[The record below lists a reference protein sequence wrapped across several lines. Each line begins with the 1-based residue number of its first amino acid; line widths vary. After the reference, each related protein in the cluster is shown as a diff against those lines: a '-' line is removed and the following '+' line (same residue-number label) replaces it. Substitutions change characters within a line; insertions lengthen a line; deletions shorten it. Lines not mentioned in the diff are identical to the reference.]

1 MLSSYLKSKTQF
13 VEQVDN
19 WEESIEIASKPLIDK
34 EFITSEYIDE
44 MIQNVKIN
52 GSYIVIVPEIAMPHA
67 STDKGVLQTGMSFLK
82 LTTPVTF
89 PDNQE
94 VKLFF
99 VLAAKDSTTHLELLS
114 DLSSILIEEDFR
126 EKLKNTNSEEDLLQ
140 LLELVEE

>member
-13 VEQVDN
+13 VDEVRS
-19 WEESIEIASKPLIDK
+19 WEESIEIASKPLI
-34 EFITSEYIDE
+34 ENNYITSEYIE
-44 MIQNVKIN
+44 AMVENVKVN
-52 GSYIVIVPEIAMPHA
+52 GAYIVIVPEIAMPHA
-67 STDKGVLQTGMSFLK
+67 STDRGVMKTGMSFLK
-82 LTTPVTF
+82 LNKPVLF

-126 EKLKNTNSEEDLLQ
+126 ERLKDVNSEEDLLS
-140 LLELVEE
+140 LLELVE

>member
-13 VEQVDN
+13 VDEVRS
-19 WEESIEIASKPLIDK
+19 WEESIEIASKPLI
-34 EFITSEYIDE
+34 ENNYITSEYIE
-44 MIQNVKIN
+44 AMVENVKVN
-52 GSYIVIVPEIAMPHA
+52 GAYIVIVPEIAMPHA
-67 STDKGVLQTGMSFLK
+67 STDRGVMKTGMSFLK
-82 LTTPVTF
+82 LNKPVLF

-126 EKLKNTNSEEDLLQ
+126 ERLKEVTSEEDLLS
-140 LLELVEE
+140 LLELVE

>member
-13 VEQVDN
+13 VDEVGS
-19 WEESIEIASKPLIDK
+19 WEESIELASKPLIENDY
-34 EFITSEYIDE
+34 ITSDYIDAMVE
-44 MIQNVKIN
+44 NVKVN
-52 GSYIVIVPEIAMPHA
+52 GAYIVIVPEIAMPHA
-67 STDKGVLQTGMSFLK
+67 STDKGVMKTGMSFLR
-82 LTTPVTF
+82 LNEAVQF

-126 EKLKNTNSEEDLLQ
+126 EKLKEASTEEDLLN
-140 LLELVEE
+140 LLELVE

>member
-13 VEQVDN
+13 VEEVGS
-19 WEESIEIASKPLIDK
+19 WEESIELASQPLIKNDY
-34 EFITSEYIDE
+34 ITSEYIDE

-52 GSYIVIVPEIAMPHA
+52 GAYIVIVPEIAMPHA
-67 STDKGVLQTGMSFLK
+67 STDKGVLKTGMSFLK
-82 LTTPVTF
+82 LNKAVAF

-114 DLSSILIEEDFR
+114 DLSSILIEEEFR
-126 EKLKNTNSEEDLLQ
+126 EKLKDASSEEDLLS
-140 LLELVEE
+140 LLELVE

>member
-13 VEQVDN
+13 VDEVGS
-19 WEESIEIASKPLIDK
+19 WEESIELASKPLIENDY
-34 EFITSEYIDE
+34 ITSDYIDAMVE
-44 MIQNVKIN
+44 NVKVN
-52 GSYIVIVPEIAMPHA
+52 GAYIVIVPEIAMPHA
-67 STDKGVLQTGMSFLK
+67 STDKGVMKTGMSFLR
-82 LTTPVTF
+82 LNEAVQF

-126 EKLKNTNSEEDLLQ
+126 EKLKEASTEEDLLS
-140 LLELVEE
+140 LLELVE